1 MFATAATTEL
11 TQAQAVPAAAAAAPS
26 TAASA
31 TDTSHT
37 TPSLPPTDRC
47 AAAPPHD
54 ASAAAAISSSGLPTS
69 DDQPPIEQPPVDES
83 PPCPSVGQAFLTP
96 EEVSSRQD
104 QDFSARTMLA
114 TDSWSD
120 EDASCWSSED
130 EGVDS
135 SGEGERTAG
144 FGQLAMEG
152 KELKR
157 LSEVSQT

>member
-1 MFATAATTEL
+1 
-11 TQAQAVPAAAAAAPS
+11 
-26 TAASA
+26 
-31 TDTSHT
+31 
-37 TPSLPPTDRC
+37 
-47 AAAPPHD
+47 
-54 ASAAAAISSSGLPTS
+54 
-69 DDQPPIEQPPVDES
+69 
-83 PPCPSVGQAFLTP
+83 
-96 EEVSSRQD
+96 
-104 QDFSARTMLA
+104 MLA
-114 TDSWSD
+114 TDPWSD